1 MEEYEQIGKAQKGDQ
16 SALAELLQAHY
27 LFVFKYLVQL
37 TLQRQLAEDLTQET
51 MIRAIKHIKRY
62 QATKSRFSSWLITIA
77 TRLYLDEKRKRKR
90 EQDYVINADALSAN
104 ASRLLLWE
112 LEKQQSQWL
121 TMMEALA
128 KLTDDQRT
136 AILLQHY
143 YGYTL
148 QEIATMM
155 QIPLG
160 TVKSR
165 IHYGMEQIRKEW
177 EQDEK
182 RAKNINI
189 NA

>member
-1 MEEYEQIGKAQKGDQ
+1 
-16 SALAELLQAHY
+16 
-27 LFVFKYLVQL
+27 
-37 TLQRQLAEDLTQET
+37 
-51 MIRAIKHIKRY
+51 
-62 QATKSRFSSWLITIA
+62 LITIA
-77 TRLYLDEKRKRKR
+77 TRLYLDEKRKKKH
-90 EQDYVINADALSAN
+90 EQNYVTNANALASN

-121 TMMEALA
+121 TITEALA
-128 KLTDDQRT
+128 KLPDDQRT

-177 EQDEK
+177 ERDEK
-182 RAKNINI
+182 RAKYIDVNK
-189 NA
+189 